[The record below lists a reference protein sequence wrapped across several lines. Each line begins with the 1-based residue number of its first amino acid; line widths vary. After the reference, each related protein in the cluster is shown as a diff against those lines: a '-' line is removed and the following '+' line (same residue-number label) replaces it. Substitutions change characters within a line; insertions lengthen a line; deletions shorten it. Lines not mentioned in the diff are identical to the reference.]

1 MIVPF
6 DAQGQPVSLERELFT
21 FGSHSIEIKCRKSIN
36 KTLNFKLTVQMEKE
50 ELYES
55 LRGFGGGYVSSED
68 ENDGAKDDVS
78 SQAFDI
84 DLLGL
89 DVWPAAV
96 ILCKYLSQ
104 NEDLVKGKKTIEL
117 GAGVGLPCLVA
128 GKIGA
133 QEAYISDYDAK
144 VVRHAHENAIE
155 CGLGHVCQGLLL
167 DWTNECILPEHR
179 EAYDVIL
186 AADVMYISQIMP
198 DFVRTIDAL
207 LDPEQGIVIVTHQCR
222 QSLVLDEDSGIPVVV
237 DTDISF
243 ENFQTLIHKHNL
255 FLRIIG
261 QCDSEGFPGP
271 MNVLALAK
279 KSETIN
285 TLAPMVF
292 EAE

>member
-1 MIVPF
+1 MSIPF
-6 DAQGQPVSLERELFT
+6 DAQGQPVSLETELFT

-36 KTLNFKLTVQMEKE
+36 KTLNFKLTVQVEKE

-55 LRGFGGGYVSSED
+55 LRGFGGGYVSSDD
-68 ENDGAKDDVS
+68 EIDGSKDIVGD
-78 SQAFDI
+78 QAFDI

-89 DVWPAAV
+89 DIWPAAV
-96 ILCKYLSQ
+96 ILCEYLSQ
-104 NEDLVKGKKTIEL
+104 NENLVRGKKIIEL

-133 QEAYISDYDAK
+133 KEAYISDYDAK

-155 CGLGHVCQGLLL
+155 CGLGHVCQGCLL
-167 DWTNECILPEHR
+167 DWTNECIVPEHR
-179 EAYDVIL
+179 EAFDVIL

-207 LDPEQGIVIVTHQCR
+207 LDPEQGIVIITHQCR

-237 DTDISF
+237 DRDISF
-243 ENFQTLIHKHNL
+243 HKFQSLIQRQNL
-255 FLRIIG
+255 FLRVLG

-279 KSETIN
+279 QSENLDI
-285 TLAPMVF
+285 LPPMLF
-292 EAE
+292 QGG